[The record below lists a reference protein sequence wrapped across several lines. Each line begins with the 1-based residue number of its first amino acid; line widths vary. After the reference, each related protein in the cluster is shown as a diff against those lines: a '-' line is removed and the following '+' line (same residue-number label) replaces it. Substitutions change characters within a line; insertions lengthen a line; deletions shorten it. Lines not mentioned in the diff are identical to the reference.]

1 MLQTNTFRFFIQLL
15 TQLTIAFLAS
25 CAVPVPLQKHT
36 VMGSDQTGYSN
47 LMLTLQTETETPAFH
62 IKLFTIRHA
71 DCVSGSIDYVE
82 FDGAINKESLSAF
95 ESVLIEAQGCKN
107 SKGTALYPFV
117 YLNSSVGE
125 YSDGYTLG
133 EMLRKFKIE
142 TIVTQGQT
150 CKGACAVA
158 FLGGRLRLIR
168 DNGVIVFASN
178 KGKGIG
184 MDCERATNQ
193 ITLRNYLE
201 RMIGVVYSEPLYFNL
216 MSHCVQPSG
225 LSVDRLTSYER
236 GVTNEK

>member
-107 SKGTALYPFV
+107 RKGTSLYPFV
-117 YLNSSVGE
+117 YLNSSVGDFP
-125 YSDGYTLG
+125 DGYTLG
-133 EMLRKFKIE
+133 EMFRKFNVE

-158 FLGGRLRLIR
+158 FLGGRFRLIQ
-168 DNGVIVFASN
+168 DNGVLVFGGN
-178 KGKGIG
+178 KGRGIG
-184 MDCERATNQ
+184 MECERATNQ
-193 ITLRNYLE
+193 VTLRNYLE

-225 LSVDRLTSYER
+225 LSVDRQNSYEW
-236 GVTNEK
+236 GVANEK